1 MAIQTLTNMPALNA
15 RRHML
20 KTHRDFS
27 KTLERL
33 SSGKKINRPGDDAA
47 GLAISDTLRARIAS
61 VDRSN
66 QNAKDAYS
74 LLQVAGGSIQ
84 QISDKLI
91 RMRELAIQAGSDTVG
106 DRERELIEIEN
117 AELKAEVDRISE
129 SVTYLSTPLLNGEGD
144 DFQFQIG
151 PDNNDN
157 NRISYSAD
165 GVDVTAGSLGVDGI
179 DLSDRDSALSAL
191 DEIDEGLTRL
201 HTPMAQLGALQNRM
215 ETVIDHL
222 DNYEESLTAANS
234 RILDAD
240 YAKESTEAFKHQV
253 RLKAGVAVLAQANQI
268 PGNALSLL

>member
-1 MAIQTLTNMPALNA
+1 MAIETLTNMPAINA

-20 KTHRDFS
+20 KTQRDLS

-33 SSGKKINRPGDDAA
+33 ASGKRINQPGDDAA

-66 QNAKDAYS
+66 QNAKDAFS

-84 QISDKLI
+84 QIGDKI
-91 RMRELAIQAGSDTVG
+91 VRMRELAMQAASDTVG

-117 AELKAEVDRISE
+117 GELKAEVDRIAG
-129 SVTYLSTPLLNGEGD
+129 SVSYLSTPLMNGEGD

-151 PDNNDN
+151 PDNNEN

-165 GVDVTAGSLGVDGI
+165 GVDVTAGALGVDSV
-179 DLSDRDSALSAL
+179 DLSDRDSALSSL
-191 DEIDEGLTRL
+191 DDIDEGLTRL

-222 DNYEESLTAANS
+222 DNYSESLTAANS

-240 YAKESTEAFKHQV
+240 YAKESTEAFKHNV
-253 RLKAGVAVLAQANQI
+253 RLKAGVAVLAQANQL
-268 PGNALSLL
+268 PGNALNLL